1 MSEKVA
7 ILGAGLVGSAWAII
21 FARAGR
27 EVVLFDQKPE
37 QVAGAIE
44 MIGGNMK
51 ELVEFGLLD
60 DADAA
65 LARIRPAESLADA
78 LDGAAYAQES
88 VFEREDV
95 KIAFYKEIDAVVGP
109 ETIIGSS
116 SSGIPASVFT
126 EGLGCSARCLIAHPV
141 NPPYVIPVVEIVPAP
156 WTAKESADKTAAL
169 MEEIGME
176 PVHLTREVDG
186 FLINRLQ
193 GALLHEAFRLLE
205 EGYATAEDIDK
216 TISEGLGRRWVFMG
230 PFETID
236 LNAPLGVRDYCERLG
251 PMYLKLAQQSGE
263 PKNWGPDV
271 VEKAH
276 SPWRK
281 KYAESEIKDRQA
293 WRDKRLM
300 ALEAHLQ
307 AARKDIGT

>member
-1 MSEKVA
+1 MTDKVA
-7 ILGAGLVGSAWAII
+7 IVGAGLVGSAWAII

-27 EVVLFDQKPE
+27 EVVLFDQKPD
-37 QVAGAIE
+37 QISDAIE

-65 LARIRPAESLADA
+65 LARIRPATSLADA
-78 LDGAAYAQES
+78 LDGAAYVQES

-95 KIAFYKEIDAVVGP
+95 KIAFYKEMDAVIGTD
-109 ETIIGSS
+109 TIVGSS

-126 EGLGCSARCLIAHPV
+126 ENLGCSPRCLIAHPV
-141 NPPYVIPVVEIVPAP
+141 NPPYVIPIVEIVPAP
-156 WTAKESADKTAAL
+156 WTAKETVNKTAAL

-205 EGYATAEDIDK
+205 GGYATAEDIDK
-216 TISEGLGRRWVFMG
+216 TVSEGLGRRWAFMG

-236 LNAPLGVRDYCERLG
+236 LNAPLGLRDYCERLG
-251 PMYLKLAQQSGE
+251 PMYQKLAEQSGP
-263 PKNWGPDV
+263 PKAWGPEV

-300 ALEAHLQ
+300 ALAAHLQ
-307 AARKDIGT
+307 AAKDDIGT